1 MTKTQTDEVQDD
13 GGVIRTITIDMS
25 AEEYQQDC
33 DRTARQVATAQKTV
47 DDLTPIQLQQKGIL
61 TTIKNKLN
69 PVQQVQ
75 I

>member
-13 GGVIRTITIDMS
+13 GGVIRTITINMS
-25 AEEYQQDC
+25 ADEYQADC
-33 DRTARQVATAQKTV
+33 DKISRQVATAQKTI
-47 DDLTPIQLQQKGIL
+47 DDLTPLQTAQKGTL